1 VHYFDYEAVGREAKI
16 PVNKMQE
23 LRSLVEREFPNDPLM
38 CELHLLRVC
47 MAIRN
52 GDIDLDDALKSKA
65 EDHL

>member
-1 VHYFDYEAVGREAKI
+1 VGREAKI